1 MKKIP
6 TLFERVLN
14 TYVCLRVDDLIST
27 QNQIIFTQPLG
38 FQRNQ
43 AAFSIEGVIL

>member
-6 TLFERVLN
+6 TLFERVFD
-14 TYVCLRVDDLIST
+14 TYIVSCVDDLIST

-38 FQRNQ
+38 FQRKSGG
-43 AAFSIEGVIL
+43 FFY